1 MFVCSIDVGI
11 VNLAVVCVELHD
23 ASLDILRIT
32 YVANVNSTVF
42 EHIAVD
48 ASVCSL
54 GHTKTTTDR
63 VRHFV
68 QERRAMFDACTHVLI
83 ERQPLVGHTDVEQI
97 LFFMFRHKA
106 VLVSPN
112 AMHNYFKI
120 SKYSYI
126 TRKYKTVMLA
136 DHFLS
141 VDHFPEYHLLE
152 RKHDIADALCL
163 LLFWIHTQREASKRV
178 PPSPPTRTVPPHS
191 ISETSTTETSTTT
204 TFTSLMSTFI
214 FKGRDTNK

>member
-11 VNLAVVCVELHD
+11 VNLAVVCAELHD

-42 EHIAVD
+42 EHNAVD
-48 ASVCSL
+48 AMMCSL
-54 GHTKTTTDR
+54 GHMRTTTDR
-63 VRHFV
+63 VTHFV

-120 SKYSYI
+120 SKYSYDS
-126 TRKYKTVMLA
+126 RKYKTVMLA

>member
-1 MFVCSIDVGI
+1 
-11 VNLAVVCVELHD
+11 
-23 ASLDILRIT
+23 
-32 YVANVNSTVF
+32 
-42 EHIAVD
+42 
-48 ASVCSL
+48 
-54 GHTKTTTDR
+54 
-63 VRHFV
+63 
-68 QERRAMFDACTHVLI
+68 MFDACTHVLI

-120 SKYSYI
+120 SKYSYE

-136 DHFLS
+136 AHFLS
-141 VDHFPEYHLLE
+141 VDHFPEYHCLE

-178 PPSPPTRTVPPHS
+178 RPPRPPTRTVPPHAM
-191 ISETSTTETSTTT
+191 SETSTTETSNTT